1 MGSCTRRHFLLSTC
15 FLQLITI
22 IERQVFD
29 FLGYMWA
36 PIFANF
42 LHIIFVIFGFYGAYH
57 FRVKYIITYL
67 IWSII
72 WIGWNSF
79 LICFYLNVGDLD
91 RDSDILNLGTG
102 SVSWFE
108 VNGYGCKPTYPTNI
122 TSDDPYR
129 PIRPERVD
137 DCLLEYHLVE
147 VVHSGVQC
155 FLAILAIIGSI
166 MISYIFLDE
175 DDRFDFMNG
184 DAKSPQHTVVHPM
197 YVSYTSIPTSASA
210 TMLSFNKHKQ
220 YLHNNSNNNKSHS
233 NSILSNLHNHTIINN
248 QYYDDSTATADQLFT
263 NSNNN
268 AKNKFNAHYQHQL
281 QAQHQ
286 QNHPSQS
293 QLQSQSQSQPQPPS
307 TTINTQSSTSYTSL
321 NRDIGT
327 EFTAPIP
334 TATPNNSVLSTMSA
348 SFDRNLNNLSQ
359 RGNKSATKNN
369 NNNNNNY
376 NSGGIKRCK
385 TSSSYSSFIN
395 SNRPDIKYTQMST
408 EQLVKATNLDASIE
422 DIIALQTF
430 NSADKHGMT
439 YVPFQKPVPTALFVA
454 PPTPG
459 SISCNDNNNFL
470 PTSHVYS
477 PTNNNNNNNNNIIRD
492 DGPPAGQFTRDNS
505 QFFNNCGNTAFEN
518 RAYNNATPPNI
529 PVQQQ
534 IPRQFQR
541 SGQHPYPDLSPDV
554 TEKYSM
560 PYQYVPRSPVA
571 SRIAA
576 RRRHQDRSH
585 VTNFCDQIRDTP
597 PGYADTGFAIGRT
610 KSHDRLSTRGSGGGG
625 GGVNGSNRMGG
636 IGYAA
641 DYHQHQH
648 QHQMPHPAPQL
659 IQMQYANDTN
669 GSNNNSNNRHLHS
682 RMSNNSEQRSN
693 KPRPRSYCNPSNVS
707 YDTNNAGHGQG
718 QSGQGGDGGDGH
730 MC

>member
-79 LICFYLNVGDLD
+79 LICFYLNVGELD

-129 PIRPERVD
+129 PIRPEHVD
-137 DCLLEYHLVE
+137 DCLLEYHLIE

-155 FLAILAIIGSI
+155 FLATLAIIGSI

-220 YLHNNSNNNKSHS
+220 YLHNNNSNNNKSHS

-268 AKNKFNAHYQHQL
+268 AKNKFNAHHQHQL
-281 QAQHQ
+281 QAQQIHQ
-286 QNHPSQS
+286 HHPSQS
-293 QLQSQSQSQPQPPS
+293 QQPQLPPQPPS

-321 NRDIGT
+321 NRDIASDIIG
-327 EFTAPIP
+327 TAP
-334 TATPNNSVLSTMSA
+334 TPNNSVLSTMSA
-348 SFDRNLNNLSQ
+348 SFDRNLNLNNLSQ
-359 RGNKSATKNN
+359 RGDKSATKNN
-369 NNNNNNY
+369 
-376 NSGGIKRCK
+376 SGGGKKCK

-408 EQLVKATNLDASIE
+408 EQLVKAANFDASIE

-439 YVPFQKPVPTALFVA
+439 YVPFQKPVPAALFVA

-459 SISCNDNNNFL
+459 SISNDNNNFL
-470 PTSHVYS
+470 PTTHVYS
-477 PTNNNNNNNNNIIRD
+477 PTNNNNNTIPE
-492 DGPPAGQFTRDNS
+492 DGPPVGQFTRDNS
-505 QFFNNCGNTAFEN
+505 QFFNCPPVSNAFEN

-529 PVQQQ
+529 PVQQ

-541 SGQHPYPDLSPDV
+541 SGQYPYPDLSPDV

-576 RRRHQDRSH
+576 RRRQDRSH

-597 PGYADTGFAIGRT
+597 PGYADTGFAISRA
-610 KSHDRLSTRGSGGGG
+610 KSHDRLSSRGGINGSGGM
-625 GGVNGSNRMGG
+625 GGV
-636 IGYAA
+636 GYAA
-641 DYHQHQH
+641 AAAGGYHQNP
-648 QHQMPHPAPQL
+648 QMPHPPSQL

-669 GSNNNSNNRHLHS
+669 NGSNNRHS
-682 RMSNNSEQRSN
+682 RMSNGSERNN

-707 YDTNNAGHGQG
+707 YDSNNTGE
-718 QSGQGGDGGDGH
+718 GDGGDGH